1 MRGEGDR
8 RDLPG
13 KPIAHWNLYEEKI
26 GADQK
31 SMGVKAPDG
40 KFYHFKN
47 GEQLSFVQFPD
58 IPGER
63 VAVITEQ
70 DGTKRLFESW
80 ALDQKE

>member
-1 MRGEGDR
+1 MSRGDR
-8 RDLPG
+8 SELPG
-13 KPIAHWNLYEEKI
+13 QRVAYWNLFSEKI

-47 GEQLSFVQFPD
+47 GEQLSFVQLPD

-63 VAVITEQ
+63 VAVITESN
-70 DGTKRLFESW
+70 GTKRLFESW